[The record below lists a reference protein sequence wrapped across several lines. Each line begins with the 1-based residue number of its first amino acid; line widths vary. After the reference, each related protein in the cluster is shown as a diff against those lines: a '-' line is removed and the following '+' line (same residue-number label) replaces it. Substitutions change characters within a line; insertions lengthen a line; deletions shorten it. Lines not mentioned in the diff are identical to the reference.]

1 MPRPSVSPMP
11 VLAALVLAACQDD
24 TTAPADPAA
33 AVAAAAAV
41 WTQVTVGGQHTCA
54 IASGARA
61 YCWGYAESGRLGTG
75 TTALYQA
82 TPTRVSGGLQFAQ
95 ISAGTEH
102 TCAVTT
108 AQKAYCWGSSLF
120 RSWATGPMPR
130 DHPGSRRGRTQL
142 QPDSRRRLAHL
153 RAHPDGQGV
162 LLGRQ
167 PVRRAGRRH
176 HDDAHHAGRRAR
188 RPDLPPPDGGGAA
201 YLRRDHDRQGVLLG
215 TRGRR
220 AARHGPAEEQP
231 EAGPRLRRTRLE
243 GGAAGKQSHLRDHH
257 RGQGLLLGFLP
268 DRHLHRPRDRKQ
280 RAAAPWRPTPWPAPA
295 PGASSPREASTPA
308 A

>member
-11 VLAALVLAACQDD
+11 VLAALVLAACQED

-33 AVAAAAAV
+33 AVAATAAV

-54 IASGARA
+54 LASSARA
-61 YCWGYAESGRLGTG
+61 YCWGYAEGGRLGTG

-108 AQKAYCWGSSLF
+108 AQKAYCWGSSQLGDGTNA
-120 RSWATGPMPR
+120 SGTT
-130 DHPGSRRGRTQL
+130 PGSRRGRTQL

-153 RAHPDGQGV
+153 RAHPGGQGV

-167 PVRRAGRRH
+167 PGRRAGRRH
-176 HDDAHHAGRRAR
+176 HHDAHHAGRRAR

-201 YLRRDHDRQGVLLG
+201 YLRGNHDRQGVLLG

-220 AARHGPAEEQP
+220 ASSARAC
-231 EAGPRLRRTRLE
+231 RRTTRSRSSSPADSPGRPCCREAITPAGSPPRTRPIAGVPTGTDTYTGLGTGSNE
-243 GGAAGKQSHLRDHH
+243 GGTLV
-257 RGQGLLLGFLP
+257 
-268 DRHLHRPRDRKQ
+268 
-280 RAAAPWRPTPWPAPA
+280 PTPWPAPA